1 MLNIIMFGP
10 PGSGKGTQAALLKD
24 NYSLLHISTGD
35 LLRAEQEEE
44 TALGLEAK
52 MYMDAGHLVPDSVV
66 IGMIDN
72 KLNALEPGINGIIF
86 DGFPRTIAQ
95 AEALDELLAKRDN
108 KIDAVLLLEVSQNEI
123 VRRILERGLTSGRG
137 DDLDVETIIARYNVF
152 LAQTA
157 PVAQH
162 YQNVTHHINGE
173 GDIDIISKDL
183 IAVIEE
189 VF

>member
-1 MLNIIMFGP
+1 M
-10 PGSGKGTQAALLKD
+10 
-24 NYSLLHISTGD
+24 
-35 LLRAEQEEE
+35 
-44 TALGLEAK
+44 
-52 MYMDAGHLVPDSVV
+52 
-66 IGMIDN
+66 
-72 KLNALEPGINGIIF
+72 
-86 DGFPRTIAQ
+86 
-95 AEALDELLAKRDN
+95 AKRDN

-157 PVAQH
+157 PVAEH